1 MTKYSYKVNMEYLPE
16 VREDAIESND
26 PQMAERLTCTRDIIK
41 EDRERFNKLCRN
53 AGFDFKK
60 LSKEYEEKQETIRQL
75 REELAIVTVDIRT
88 AERRHWHV
96 KLKRLKARAEQL
108 KQLIEE

>member
-1 MTKYSYKVNMEYLPE
+1 MEYLPE

-53 AGFDFKK
+53 TGLDFKK

-75 REELAIVTVDIRT
+75 REELASVTVDIRK
-88 AERRHWHV
+88 AEHRHWHV
-96 KLKRLKARAEQL
+96 KKKRLEARAEQL
-108 KQLIEE
+108 KQLIKEL